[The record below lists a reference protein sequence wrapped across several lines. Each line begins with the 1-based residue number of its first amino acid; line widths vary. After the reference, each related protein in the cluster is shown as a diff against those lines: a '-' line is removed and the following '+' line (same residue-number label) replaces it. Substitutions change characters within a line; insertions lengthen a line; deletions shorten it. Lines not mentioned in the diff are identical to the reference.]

1 MTLHILEILPN
12 LLLWPS
18 ITVGGT
24 PEQSRESPHTH
35 RLFVVLF
42 SVELIGLK
50 VIARKRRRRRR
61 CGRWIL
67 LGTTSAKAFLPA
79 CGTHTSTIV
88 ALSGTGIV
96 MSRSR
101 WL

>member
-1 MTLHILEILPN
+1 MHILEILPN

-50 VIARKRRRRRR
+50 VIARKRRRRRCR
-61 CGRWIL
+61 RGRWIL
-67 LGTTSAKAFLPA
+67 LGSAKAFLPTCRA
-79 CGTHTSTIV
+79 HPSSIGASSGPDIV
-88 ALSGTGIV
+88 LD
-96 MSRSR
+96 
-101 WL
+101 